1 MYLQSKKVVYDGEVR
16 NSVSG
21 LTNKEVDRR
30 IDIVDEPLTG
40 KGTETDPNLLPS
52 RADVGN
58 AGGNAGVSLLGNLSR
73 DSAAVQEL
81 AHQVIYVQIKKLV

>member
-30 IDIVDEPLTG
+30 IEIVDEPLTG
-40 KGTETDPNLLPS
+40 KGTETDPS